1 MAKRIKLHFNDNK
14 EYIIEYTNRAEVLDY
29 FKQLSLVGGKM
40 LKEEKKAT
48 KGKDK
53 KDKKDINDFNIVDGM
68 TTLVLLI
75 KAGLVEHH
83 KDEMPS
89 DKVITSWV
97 FAMPKTNEFYETL
110 MSMVQEVINSIKGET
125 KNMTWEVEEA

>member
-1 MAKRIKLHFNDNK
+1 MARRIELTFNDK
-14 EYIIEYTNRAEVLDY
+14 KKYIIEYTNRAEVLDY
-29 FKQLSLVGGKM
+29 FKQLSLVGGKL
-40 LKEEKKAT
+40 LKEEEKAT
-48 KGKDK
+48 KGKK
-53 KDKKDINDFNIVDGM
+53 KKDINEFNVVDGM

-97 FAMPKTNEFYETL
+97 FAMPKANEFYETL

-125 KNMTWEVEEA
+125 KNMKWEVVEA

>member
-1 MAKRIKLHFNDNK
+1 MARRIELTFNDK
-14 EYIIEYTNRAEVLDY
+14 KYIIEYTNRAEVLDY
-29 FKQLSLVGGKM
+29 FKQLSLVGGKL
-40 LKEEKKAT
+40 LKEEEKAT
-48 KGKDK
+48 KGKKK
-53 KDKKDINDFNIVDGM
+53 KDANEFNIVDGM

-97 FAMPKTNEFYETL
+97 FAMPKANEFYETL

-125 KNMTWEVEEA
+125 KNMKWEVVEA

>member
-1 MAKRIKLHFNDNK
+1 MARRIELTFNDK
-14 EYIIEYTNRAEVLDY
+14 KYIIEYTNRAEVLDY

-40 LKEEKKAT
+40 LKEEEKAT
-48 KGKDK
+48 KSKNK
-53 KDKKDINDFNIVDGM
+53 EDINEFNIVDGM

-97 FAMPKTNEFYETL
+97 FAMPKANEFYETL

-125 KNMTWEVEEA
+125 KNMKWEVVEA

>member
-1 MAKRIKLHFNDNK
+1 MARRIELSFNDK
-14 EYIIEYTNRAEVLDY
+14 KKYIIEYTNRAEVLDY

-40 LKEEKKAT
+40 LKEEKAT
-48 KGKDK
+48 KNK
-53 KDKKDINDFNIVDGM
+53 KKDINDFNIIDGM

-89 DKVITSWV
+89 DNVITSWV
-97 FAMPKTNEFYETL
+97 FAMPKANEFYETL
-110 MSMVQEVINSIKGET
+110 MSMVQEVINSIDGET
-125 KNMTWEVEEA
+125 KNMKWEVVEA